1 MARHLILS
9 GIFVG
14 LGLGLVV
21 LICTRYD
28 PRPTTIRRFT
38 IAALLTMGLVATL
51 SATATT
57 SSGACPDNPV
67 ETCHYNDSTPAMAGV
82 VAVFVIVCAIRSR
95 MIYFER

>member
-1 MARHLILS
+1 MLS

-28 PRPTTIRRFT
+28 PRPTTIKRFT
-38 IAALLTMGLVATL
+38 IAAIVTMGLVATL

-57 SSGACPDNPV
+57 SSGACPDNPI

-82 VAVFVIVCAIRSR
+82 VAVFVVVCAIRSR